1 MRPVHAVVV
10 AFHAPEAL
18 GRCLTA
24 LCRSVEVTVVDNS
37 SSQEVERVAARH
49 GVRYLDPEQNLGFA
63 GGVNVALRSILE
75 TEPCDALLVNPDAEL
90 DHDAIEKL
98 AASLHDSTATRRG
111 SVAPRLVAVEGLEQR
126 VLWPYPSPFRA
137 WLEAIGLGRFSG
149 RARFAV
155 GAVLLLRWEALQEV
169 GLFDERFFLY
179 AEEADWQRRALDHGW
194 TTGLCADAVA
204 VHAGAGTS
212 ADESRREVLFHAGQE
227 IYVRKWFGTTG
238 WWNYRAAVV
247 CGAAARALVLPAERR
262 REAARRA
269 LLYTRGPRRLAGR
282 LHRPA

>member
-18 GRCLTA
+18 GRCLSA

-75 TEPCDALLVNPDAEL
+75 IEPCDVLLVNPDAEL

-111 SVAPRLVAVEGLEQR
+111 SVAPRLVAVEGPEQR

-137 WLEAIGLGRFSG
+137 WFEAIGLGRFSV

-194 TTGLCADAVA
+194 ATGLCADAVA

-212 ADESRREVLFHAGQE
+212 ADASRREVLFHAGQE

-269 LLYTRGPRRLAGR
+269 LLYTRGPRRLAG

>member
-18 GRCLTA
+18 GRCLSA
-24 LCRSVEVTVVDNS
+24 LCGSVEVTVVDNS

-49 GVRYLDPEQNLGFA
+49 GARYLDPQQNLGFA
-63 GGVNVALRSILE
+63 GGVNVALRSLLE
-75 TEPCDALLVNPDAEL
+75 TEPCDVLLVNPDAEL

-111 SVAPRLVAVEGLEQR
+111 SVAPRLVAVEGPEQR

-137 WLEAIGLGRFSG
+137 WFEAIGLGRFSV

-194 TTGLCADAVA
+194 ATGLCADAVA

-212 ADESRREVLFHAGQE
+212 ADASRREVLFHAGQE

-269 LLYTRGPRRLAGR
+269 LLYTRGPRRLAG

>member
-18 GRCLTA
+18 GRCLSA
-24 LCRSVEVTVVDNS
+24 LCGSVEVTVVDNS

-49 GVRYLDPEQNLGFA
+49 GARYLDPQQNLGFA

-75 TEPCDALLVNPDAEL
+75 TEPCDVLLVNPDAEL

-98 AASLHDSTATRRG
+98 AASLHDSTATCRG
-111 SVAPRLVAVEGLEQR
+111 SVAPRLVAVEGPEQR

-137 WLEAIGLGRFSG
+137 WFEAIGLGRFSV

-194 TTGLCADAVA
+194 ATGLCADAVA

-212 ADESRREVLFHAGQE
+212 ADASRREVLFHAGQE

-269 LLYTRGPRRLAGR
+269 LLYTRGPRRLAS

>member
-1 MRPVHAVVV
+1 
-10 AFHAPEAL
+10 
-18 GRCLTA
+18 
-24 LCRSVEVTVVDNS
+24 
-37 SSQEVERVAARH
+37 
-49 GVRYLDPEQNLGFA
+49 
-63 GGVNVALRSILE
+63 VNVALRSLLE
-75 TEPCDALLVNPDAEL
+75 TEPCDVLLVNPDAEL

-111 SVAPRLVAVEGLEQR
+111 SVAPRLVAVEGPEQR

-137 WLEAIGLGRFSG
+137 WFEAIGLGRFSV

-194 TTGLCADAVA
+194 ATGLCADAVA

-212 ADESRREVLFHAGQE
+212 ADASRREVLFHAGQE

-269 LLYTRGPRRLAGR
+269 LLYTRGPRRLAG

>member
-1 MRPVHAVVV
+1 V
-10 AFHAPEAL
+10 
-18 GRCLTA
+18 
-24 LCRSVEVTVVDNS
+24 
-37 SSQEVERVAARH
+37 
-49 GVRYLDPEQNLGFA
+49 
-63 GGVNVALRSILE
+63 
-75 TEPCDALLVNPDAEL
+75 LLVNPDAEL

-111 SVAPRLVAVEGLEQR
+111 SVAPRLVAVEGPEQR

-137 WLEAIGLGRFSG
+137 WFEAIGLGRFSV

-194 TTGLCADAVA
+194 ATGLCADAVA

-212 ADESRREVLFHAGQE
+212 ADASRREVLFHAGQE

-269 LLYTRGPRRLAGR
+269 LLYTRGPRRLAS